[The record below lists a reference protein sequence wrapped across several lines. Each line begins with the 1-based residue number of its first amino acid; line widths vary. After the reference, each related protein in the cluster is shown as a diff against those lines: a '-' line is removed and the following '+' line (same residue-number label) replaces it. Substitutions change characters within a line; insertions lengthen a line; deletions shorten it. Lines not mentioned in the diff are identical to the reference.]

1 MFDERQKD
9 AITSNL
15 AGAMGPCRD
24 DIKKAMVEHFT
35 KCDADYGGR
44 IKTKLGL

>member
-9 AITSNL
+9 AITTNL
-15 AGAMGPCRD
+15 ADAMRPCKEE
-24 DIKKAMVEHFT
+24 IKKAMVEHFT

-44 IKTKLGL
+44 IKTKLGM